1 MQFSLAAPSQSPK
14 FARLAVAAFFFVQ
27 GLSFASWAS
36 RIPDIKARLGLSE
49 GELGSVLFALP
60 VGLMLSLPVS
70 GWLVSKY
77 GSRKMV
83 VIGALMYAF
92 TLIFIG
98 LSSSVM
104 QLVASLFVFGIWG
117 NLTNIAVNT
126 QAVGVEAMYERSVM
140 ASFHGLWSMAGFLGA
155 MVGAFLITEQVS
167 PYTHFTFIALTVC
180 LIVFLAYKNTVQVE
194 TKSNE
199 NQPVFVKPDREL
211 LLLGLIG
218 FCAMVCEGAMFD
230 WSGVYF
236 QKAVQV
242 PATKAAIGYVAF
254 MATMTG
260 GRFTADWLVNKTGKK
275 KMLQASGIII
285 GTGLLISVL
294 FPYLIPAT
302 LGFLLVG
309 FGVSFIVPLVYS
321 SAGKSTTMGP
331 GMALAAVSSISFLG
345 FLIGPPLIGHLAEIA
360 SIRWA
365 FAVVAVLGS
374 CTTLLVTRAKLIR

>member
-1 MQFSLAAPSQSPK
+1 MQFSLTAQSESPK
-14 FARLAVAAFFFVQ
+14 SARMAVSAFFFVQ

-36 RIPDIKARLGLSE
+36 RIPDIKTRLGLSE

-60 VGLMLSLPVS
+60 VGLMISLPVS

-83 VIGALMYAF
+83 VLGALLYAF

-98 LSSSVM
+98 LSATVT
-104 QLVASLFVFGIWG
+104 QLVASLFVFGIWS

-126 QAVGVEAMYERSVM
+126 QAVGVENMYGRSVM
-140 ASFHGLWSMAGFLGA
+140 ASFHGLWSLAGFLGA
-155 MVGAFLITEQVS
+155 MIGAYFITQQVS
-167 PYTHFTFIALTVC
+167 PYTHFSLIVLLAC
-180 LIVFLAYKNTVQVE
+180 IIVFLFYKNTVQVE
-194 TKSNE
+194 QSTQE
-199 NQPVFVKPDREL
+199 NQPIFVKPDREL

-236 QKAVQV
+236 QKAVNV
-242 PATKAAIGYVAF
+242 PVAKASIGYVAF

-260 GRFTADWLVNKTGKK
+260 GRFTADWLVNKVGKK
-275 KMLQASGIII
+275 KMLQASGLII
-285 GTGLLISVL
+285 GVGLLISVL
-294 FPYLIPAT
+294 FPYLVPAT

-309 FGVSFIVPLVYS
+309 FGVSFTVPLVYS
-321 SAGKSTTMGP
+321 SAGKSKTMSP

-360 SIRWA
+360 NIRWA

-374 CTTLLVTRAKLIR
+374 CTTLLVLRAKLIK

>member
-1 MQFSLAAPSQSPK
+1 MHIPLTATSQSPK
-14 FARLAVAAFFFVQ
+14 FARLAVSAFFFVQ

-60 VGLMLSLPVS
+60 VGLMISLPIS

-83 VIGALMYAF
+83 VLGALMYAF
-92 TLIFIG
+92 TLVFIG
-98 LSSSVM
+98 MSTTVM
-104 QLVASLFVFGIWG
+104 QLVAALFVFGIWS

-126 QAVGVEAMYERSVM
+126 QAVGVEALYDRSIM
-140 ASFHGLWSMAGFLGA
+140 ASFHGIWSLAGFLGA
-155 MVGAFLITEQVS
+155 MIGAFLISQQVS
-167 PYTHFTFIALTVC
+167 PYTHFTFIVIAACVV
-180 LIVFLAYKNTVQVE
+180 VFLAFRNTIQVE
-194 TKSNE
+194 TGVNE
-199 NQPVFVKPDREL
+199 NQPVFVKPDKEL

-242 PATKAAIGYVAF
+242 PAERATLGYVAF

-260 GRFTADWLVNKTGKK
+260 GRFTADWLVNVVGKK

-285 GTGLLISVL
+285 GIGLLISVI

-302 LGFLLVG
+302 IGFLLVG
-309 FGVSFIVPLVYS
+309 FGVSFTVPLVYS
-321 SAGKSTTMGP
+321 AAGKSTTMTP

-360 SIRWA
+360 NIRWA
-365 FAVVAVLGS
+365 FAAVAILGS
-374 CTTLLVTRAKLIR
+374 CTTLLVSRAKLIR

>member
-1 MQFSLAAPSQSPK
+1 MQFSLTAHSDSPK
-14 FARLAVAAFFFVQ
+14 AARMAVSAFFFVQ

-36 RIPDIKARLGLSE
+36 RIPDIKTRLGLSE

-60 VGLMLSLPVS
+60 VGLMVSLPLS

-83 VIGALMYAF
+83 VLGALLYAF

-98 LSSSVM
+98 LSSTVT
-104 QLVASLFVFGIWG
+104 QLVASLFVFGIWS

-126 QAVGVEAMYERSVM
+126 QAVGVENMYGRSVM
-140 ASFHGLWSMAGFLGA
+140 ASFHGLWSLAGF
-155 MVGAFLITEQVS
+155 VGALIGSYLITQQVS
-167 PYTHFTFIALTVC
+167 PYTHFSFIVLLACV
-180 LIVFLAYKNTVQVE
+180 IVFLFYKNTVQVE
-194 TKSNE
+194 SGAQD

-236 QKAVQV
+236 QKAVHV
-242 PATKAAIGYVAF
+242 PAAQATLGYVAF

-260 GRFTADWLVNKTGKK
+260 GRFMADWLVNKMGKK
-275 KMLQASGIII
+275 IMLQASGLII

-302 LGFLLVG
+302 IGFLLVG
-309 FGVSFIVPLVYS
+309 FGVSFTVPLVYS
-321 SAGKSTTMGP
+321 AAGKSKTMSP

-374 CTTLLVTRAKLIR
+374 CTTLLVSRARLIR